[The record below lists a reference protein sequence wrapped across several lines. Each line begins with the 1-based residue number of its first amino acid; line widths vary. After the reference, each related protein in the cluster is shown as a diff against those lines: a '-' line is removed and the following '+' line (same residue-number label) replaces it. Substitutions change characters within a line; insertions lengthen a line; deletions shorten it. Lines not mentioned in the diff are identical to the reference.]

1 MTMRYKLFGRS
12 GLRVSELCLGTMTFG
27 TNWGWGSSRS
37 ECRAVFDAFVAAGGT
52 FFDTAYMYTD
62 GESERMLG
70 EFIAA
75 DRSHFVL
82 STKYATMNKADVTIT
97 GGSRK
102 AMRHAVDE
110 SLRRLGTDYIDLYWV
125 HAWDPRTPV
134 DELMRGLDDLVRA
147 GKVLYVGVAN
157 APAWQVSRANM
168 MADLHGWSP
177 FAGIQTEYSLLER
190 TAERELLPMAQEL
203 DLAVTAWSP
212 LASGILSGKY
222 DGAKATPGRRSAQ
235 PPNERE
241 ITTAALVSGIARE
254 IGAPASAV
262 AIAALRH
269 LWPGGLLIP
278 VLGARTVEQLRE
290 NMACLELTI
299 PAQHLASLDNA
310 TAVSRGSPHE
320 MLDSEFM
327 RRVLTGDCHDR
338 LDSRRAGT
346 S

>member
-1 MTMRYKLFGRS
+1 MAMRYKLFGRS

-27 TNWGWGSSRS
+27 TNWGWGSSRN
-37 ECRAVFDAFVAAGGT
+37 ECRAVFDAFVDAGGT
-52 FFDTAYMYTD
+52 FFDSAYIYTD

-70 EFIAA
+70 EFVAA

-82 STKYATMNKADVTIT
+82 STKYATMNKPDVTIT

-110 SLRRLGTDYIDLYWV
+110 SLRRLRTDYIDLYWV

-168 MADLHGWSP
+168 MADLQGWSA

-190 TAERELLPMAQEL
+190 TAERELLPMAREL

-212 LASGILSGKY
+212 LASGVLSGKY
-222 DGAKATPGRRSAQ
+222 GGAKAASGRRSAQ
-235 PPNERE
+235 PLNERE
-241 ITTAALVSGIARE
+241 IATAALVGGIARE
-254 IGAPASAV
+254 IDAPASAV
-262 AIAALRH
+262 AIAALHH
-269 LWPGGLLIP
+269 LWPGRLLIP

-290 NMACLELTI
+290 NMACLEVTMS
-299 PAQHLASLDNA
+299 AQHLASIDQA
-310 TAVSRGSPHE
+310 TAVARGSPHE

-327 RRVLTGDCHDR
+327 RRILTGDCDDR
-338 LDSRRAGT
+338 LDSRHA
-346 S
+346 